1 MDLIYLLIFSEVLI
15 LLGLIGTLITSV
27 KLLKIL
33 RKNERENSQIIKE
46 IRRIK
51 MTNYERMKNL
61 EKIANKY
68 GVNMEETYPVTI
80 EDCDEEFEEVDN

>member
-1 MDLIYLLIFSEVLI
+1 
-15 LLGLIGTLITSV
+15 
-27 KLLKIL
+27 
-33 RKNERENSQIIKE
+33 
-46 IRRIK
+46 

-68 GVNMEETYPVTI
+68 GVNIEEAYPVAV

>member
-1 MDLIYLLIFSEVLI
+1 
-15 LLGLIGTLITSV
+15 
-27 KLLKIL
+27 
-33 RKNERENSQIIKE
+33 
-46 IRRIK
+46 

-80 EDCDEEFEEVDN
+80 EDCDEEFKEVDN